1 MKKEYL
7 LKFKLEGDR
16 RIRVHEVD
24 DVREAQAIV
33 KAALPAV
40 FTRIPMVETRSG
52 RIVAILPVK

>member
-16 RIRVHEVD
+16 KIRVHEVD
-24 DVREAQAIV
+24 DVREAKAIV

-40 FTRIPMVETRSG
+40 VTRIPMVETRSG
-52 RIVAILPVK
+52 RIVAI

>member
-7 LKFKLEGDR
+7 LKLKLEGDR
-16 RIRVHEVD
+16 KIRVHEVD

-40 FTRIPMVETRSG
+40 VTRIPVVVARSG
-52 RIVAILPVK
+52 RTVAILPVK